1 MERPKHHCTE
11 RGKNWTHGTKD
22 CCTLQKKAK
31 GNNNNN
37 NNNGRFQNK
46 TWNRESE
53 EAKKEATK
61 ELATLIAKQVKKQ
74 LAAAD
79 KKRKSDNDSDSDE
92 DCALL
97 QGLTGALDGFNY
109 EQMEN
114 LSIDDDEVSC

>member
-1 MERPKHHCTE
+1 MPHPSE
-11 RGKNWTHGTKD
+11 
-22 CCTLQKKAK
+22 Q
-31 GNNNNN
+31 GNNND
-37 NNNGRFQNK
+37 NGRFQNK

-61 ELATLIAKQVKKQ
+61 ELAALIAKQVKKGVKKQ

-79 KKRKSDNDSDSDE
+79 KKRKNGDDSDSDE

-114 LSIDDDEVSC
+114 LCIDDDEVSC